1 MKPPPPKL
9 PAAGCVTA
17 RAKATAMAASTA
29 LPPRFIMSTPT
40 LEAISLVEAT
50 MPWRAL
56 TGSREAARVLLES
69 KETRRSDATRV
80 KATEAVA
87 IDLKARQSI
96 LYFIGR
102 AFDNQTAAECFRL
115 LPQVFKRAHGFAMIH
130 RCASDCAQPAVAQ
143 AGMPAKFRV
152 RGFIILQFR
161 HLTQKFSQISRTQ
174 SHPPF

>member
-17 RAKATAMAASTA
+17 RAKATAMAASTS
-29 LPPRFIMSTPT
+29 LPPRCIMSTPT

-96 LYFIGR
+96 LYFIADDSPNRRLCRLMCGK
-102 AFDNQTAAECFRL
+102 ALPFRCETL
-115 LPQVFKRAHGFAMIH
+115 EITRLCLAPEA
-130 RCASDCAQPAVAQ
+130 
-143 AGMPAKFRV
+143 
-152 RGFIILQFR
+152 
-161 HLTQKFSQISRTQ
+161 
-174 SHPPF
+174 